1 MFLIHLLCDPDTAR
15 RYPQESPALTRV
27 PTSAPVSNGPRARP
41 GGFWTGLFEGA
52 AGGKKAT
59 GTGPGRMGNMKKRR
73 LDSFASE
80 IKDKN
85 WSPFS
90 YNGTVL
96 WSYHIEPHIVCQLDK
111 DMYQISREAA
121 AKSSSRHVSNES
133 DNDFFDECA
142 ICRRRFAS
150 DHSALFENYTA
161 LMLRRFSADLLTRP
175 NLTILNNYANYH
187 LNGLPAY
194 RMRRKE
200 HYIGI
205 AHLVLGIYYED
216 LNFKADYYE
225 RRYIHFL
232 YKMEARPPFRVLK
245 LSRPLPMETDRSV
258 ANWFNPN
265 EVGSIAFASG
275 FSFDSSASGKEFTI
289 SYGVGDHFSK
299 VLKLGMRNVNR
310 LFQP

>member
-1 MFLIHLLCDPDTAR
+1 MLSDSCRKLGGRKVSTLFLIHMLCDPDTTR
-15 RYPQESPALTRV
+15 RYPHPRQVSL
-27 PTSAPVSNGPRARP
+27 TSAPVSIGTRDR
-41 GGFWTGLFEGA
+41 GFWTGLFGGGRADKKAAA
-52 AGGKKAT
+52 AG
-59 GTGPGRMGNMKKRR
+59 PGRR

-90 YNGTVL
+90 YNGTLL
-96 WSYHIEPHIVCQLDK
+96 WSYHINPHIVCQLDK
-111 DMYQISREAA
+111 DIYQISREAA
-121 AKSSSRHVSNES
+121 ASASASNRSS
-133 DNDFFDECA
+133 DFFDECA

-161 LMLRRFSADLLTRP
+161 LMLQRVTSELLTRP
-175 NLTILNNYANYH
+175 NLTILNKYANYH

-200 HYIGI
+200 HYVGI

-216 LNFKADYYE
+216 STFKADYYE
-225 RRYIHFL
+225 RQYIHFL
-232 YKMEARPPFRVLK
+232 YKMESRPPFRVLK

-258 ANWFNPN
+258 ASWFNPN
-265 EVGSIAFASG
+265 EIGGIAFASG
-275 FSFDSSASGKEFTI
+275 FSFDSSAAGREFAI
-289 SYGVGDHFSK
+289 SYGVGDHLSK
-299 VLKLGMRNVNR
+299 VLRLGLRNVNR